1 MKKTITTLRIFG
13 LLGLVAWSLSVTHEA
28 HAHYLWM
35 ETPPSKDQ
43 KATQKIEIY
52 YGEFEESLREVSG
65 GRLDKVEG
73 LHAWWTGTD
82 NQRREITLEKKS
94 NFFFGTVKGAKDSII
109 QAEELNLAVTD
120 LRKYEI
126 GIVKP
131 NLYASAYVGDST
143 ENLSAPQSKTTLG
156 IYPIQLGEEI
166 VLKVFFKDEALPNAK
181 VNIHAPNTWSKEFNT
196 DASGMVRFKPPWTG
210 QHVAEVIYLGKTAGE
225 FKGVPY
231 EAIRHRA
238 TFTWNIKEGS
248 QK

>member
-1 MKKTITTLRIFG
+1 MKKIITTLRFFG
-13 LLGLVAWSLSVTHEA
+13 LLGLVAWLLAVTHEA

-43 KATQKIEIY
+43 KTPQKIEIY
-52 YGEFEESLREVSG
+52 LGHFEESVREALG
-65 GRLDKVEG
+65 GRLDEVG
-73 LHAWWTGTD
+73 SLSAWWTGLD
-82 NQRREITLEKKS
+82 NQRREITLEKKN
-94 NFFFGTVKGAKDSII
+94 NFFSGTVKGAKDSIT
-109 QAEELNLAVTD
+109 QAEELNLAVKD

-156 IYPIQLGEEI
+156 IYPIQLGKEI
-166 VLKVFFKDEALPNAK
+166 VLKVFFKDEALPDAK
-181 VNIHAPNTWSKEFNT
+181 VNIHAPNTWSKEFKT
-196 DASGMVRFKPPWTG
+196 DASGMVRFKSPWTG
-210 QHVAEVIYLGKTAGE
+210 QHVAEVIYLEKTAGE

-238 TFTWNIKEGS
+238 TFAWNIKEGS